1 MEIPQLEQMIRWLDE
16 ERKRDRTLIAA
27 LQERLE
33 QQSILLE
40 AQSKDLQA
48 LRKELVT
55 VRTDVRRTDDYPIMI
70 ETTRRDLAGEL
81 ESLNAQV
88 RRERLDADQSR
99 RAEIEMLNDMIAD
112 LDNRIRPLMR
122 HEEQLDARAAGEQ
135 RLQSQIQ
142 VLSNSLSDFTKRTED
157 RLQSIVYLEEQ
168 RRADTRRVGQLEGE
182 IPGLRQRVDEQ
193 VAQLARLE
201 DSIRKLPAR
210 VDEAIDIAKSY
221 EPRIEELRVAD
232 FQREQRVKKYL
243 EQAEQVNE
251 EVQRLVEQTQR
262 YALLYNQNRQALDG
276 LTAFEDRLERRQNE
290 IAEMQRLTEERLL
303 RQWDEWQAAFA
314 RDWQKRVVAEEDRW
328 RRQDLNNQRTQEH
341 FTATDEELEFHYLE
355 LVALWEE
362 VLAGVD
368 RSMRAYQDMGAAG
381 RAVSGEHLKQL
392 RRYGEEKHRQLV

>member
-341 FTATDEELEFHYLE
+341 FTATDEELELHYLE